1 MGHFKDEFP
10 TVLNFARNL
19 GNSVYKSIKMI
30 TNWAAYYSPHPIP
43 SPIIWSKKTRRLN
56 SNEQETGGNH
66 EGMSSLAWQK
76 YRQRTVRQETT
87 KFKAGTLPLNMYR
100 SSPLDYPKEKIYL
113 FQTNQQ
119 EKTILAQE
127 VQGEEKEQQE
137 EDKAVSTN
145 PQEEVEDEYDRDS
158 EIENPVEE
166 DNDDDSLTFM
176 RAVTTRSGRA
186 VRVKFFRRFV
196 NSS

>member
-1 MGHFKDEFP
+1 
-10 TVLNFARNL
+10 
-19 GNSVYKSIKMI
+19 
-30 TNWAAYYSPHPIP
+30 
-43 SPIIWSKKTRRLN
+43 
-56 SNEQETGGNH
+56 
-66 EGMSSLAWQK
+66 
-76 YRQRTVRQETT
+76 
-87 KFKAGTLPLNMYR
+87 MYR

-145 PQEEVEDEYDRDS
+145 PQEEVEAEYDTDS